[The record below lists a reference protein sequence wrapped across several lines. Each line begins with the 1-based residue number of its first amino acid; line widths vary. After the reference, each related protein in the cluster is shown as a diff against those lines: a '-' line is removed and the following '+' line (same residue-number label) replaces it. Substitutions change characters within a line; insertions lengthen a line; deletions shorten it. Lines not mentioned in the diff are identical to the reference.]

1 LPLRGGIEA
10 AFRAELEKADD
21 PAAEVERIRAWLET
35 ISSPF
40 RTAERF
46 GVQDLID
53 PRDTRPLLCEWVRGA
68 YRVLPQQTGRPTFG
82 TRP

>member
-1 LPLRGGIEA
+1 MQGGIEA
-10 AFRAELEKADD
+10 AFRAQIEASAD
-21 PAAEVERIRAWLET
+21 PAAEVERIAAELAALA
-35 ISSPF
+35 SPF

-53 PRDTRPLLCEWVRGA
+53 PRDTRPLLCDWVVDG
-68 YRVLPQQTGRPTFG
+68 YRLLPELTGRPAFG